1 VEQGFEMTRAD
12 DPGAEVL
19 VARIAEENETALADL
34 YARFGPNLLG
44 MVSQMISDP
53 RTVAA
58 IVEEAFVDLWN
69 RAPTFPIGDSCVALW
84 LTLAARE
91 SALRHQRLKTATS
104 SPNNERYWALI
115 ESFSWAPR
123 PEEITRLEEK
133 KELLRKVASQLP
145 MPQREALDLV
155 VFEGLSEEE
164 IALRLGEPLAKVKSS
179 LRAGLRFIRH
189 RTRAVL
195 GTWSANI

>member
-1 VEQGFEMTRAD
+1 MEQGFEMTRVD

-19 VARIAEENETALADL
+19 VARIAEEDETALADL

-53 RTVAA
+53 RTAAA
-58 IVEEAFVDLWN
+58 IVEETFVDLWN
-69 RAPTFPIGDSCVALW
+69 RAPTFPIGDSSVALW

-91 SALRHQRLKTATS
+91 SALRHQRLKTTTS
-104 SPNNERYWALI
+104 SPNNERYRALI

-123 PEEITRLEEK
+123 PEEIARLEEK
-133 KELLRKVASQLP
+133 KGLLGKVLNQLP
-145 MPQREALDLV
+145 KPQREALDWV
-155 VFEGLSEEE
+155 VFEGLSEGE
-164 IALRLGEPLAKVKSS
+164 IALRRGEPLAKVKSS

-189 RTRAVL
+189 RARAVL